1 MGVYNS
7 NHTVPP
13 PSKKNFKSNFSIKA
27 PQSYKKTFQIDI
39 LTPEHIGRK
48 PFTKTPQKNDCHQR
62 DIQKMFTAVL
72 NQKSKIII
80 KQNITKH
87 NTVGIDYDC
96 ITFQKKKKLIYQFIL
111 SFTKFK
117 MLND

>member
-13 PSKKNFKSNFSIKA
+13 PSKKKFQIKFFYKIKA

-87 NTVGIDYDC
+87 NTVGIDHDC
-96 ITFQKKKKLIYQFIL
+96 ITFQK
-111 SFTKFK
+111 
-117 MLND
+117 NNN

>member
-1 MGVYNS
+1 
-7 NHTVPP
+7 
-13 PSKKNFKSNFSIKA
+13 
-27 PQSYKKTFQIDI
+27 
-39 LTPEHIGRK
+39 
-48 PFTKTPQKNDCHQR
+48 
-62 DIQKMFTAVL
+62 MFTAVL

>member
-1 MGVYNS
+1 
-7 NHTVPP
+7 
-13 PSKKNFKSNFSIKA
+13 
-27 PQSYKKTFQIDI
+27 
-39 LTPEHIGRK
+39 
-48 PFTKTPQKNDCHQR
+48 
-62 DIQKMFTAVL
+62 MFTAVL

-117 MLND
+117 MLNDWIGMLIHLNNKSMK